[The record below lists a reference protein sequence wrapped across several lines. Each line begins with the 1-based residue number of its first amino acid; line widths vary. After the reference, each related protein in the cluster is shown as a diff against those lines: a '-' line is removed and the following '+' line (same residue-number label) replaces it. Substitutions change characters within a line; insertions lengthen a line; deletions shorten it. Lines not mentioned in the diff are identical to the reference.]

1 MRIKTKEF
9 FYLSNFLSLLRIL
22 LIIPIL
28 IFFENN
34 YSEFAIVLI
43 IAAILTDYFDGFL
56 SRKLNQVTD
65 LGKILDPLAD
75 KLSMGI
81 ILIYLA
87 INKDFPFSL
96 AILLPYRD
104 LLIVI
109 VASIVIKK
117 YDVIRGANKW
127 GKLNTAFIAITGLL
141 FLLQIKHELL
151 TYLLFIC
158 YILIIVSSVSYY
170 RIIQKYFNLKRVY
183 KHIFILIC
191 VTIPIISVYKWST
204 PSNDNPKSS
213 SAHNNLVRIDTSVI
227 YDYSPIIYFTEGES
241 FYPIEVQ
248 SFMNNSKLMK
258 PRFLN
263 VFDEELARGIEVKD
277 SIKVYNDNKIYM
289 KVDRSIFQSVSD
301 LYENIKKYYQPKIY
315 AYFNSYS
322 EESTKYYVLEYWF
335 FYWGSELAN
344 TNILWHEGDWEMI
357 MIWFDFNL
365 KPIKIGFSQHY
376 YGQVYKWDQIQKDVN
391 HPIIYIARGSH
402 TIYPNPGDYP
412 TYIDNGKR
420 FQLGKDFCG
429 EDFKW
434 DRDDYTIE
442 IIDNNTDWINFR
454 GYWGIPIT
462 TKLRGPKFRN
472 ADDINLT
479 MWRNPLEW
487 FSKYDD
493 SN

>member
-87 INKDFPFSL
+87 INKGFPFSL
-96 AILLPYRD
+96 AILLLYKD

-109 VASIVIKK
+109 IAWVIAKR
-117 YDVIRGANKW
+117 YGVVLNSNIWD
-127 GKLNTAFIAITGLL
+127 KLNTTIIVTTGLL

-151 TYLLFIC
+151 TYLLLLS
-158 YILIIVSSVSYY
+158 YIAIIVSSISYY
-170 RIIQKYFNLKRVY
+170 RMVEKFFNLKR
-183 KHIFILIC
+183 IFKYIILLIIIL
-191 VTIPIISVYKWST
+191 VPIVAVSKRS
-204 PSNDNPKSS
+204 SQS
-213 SAHNNLVRIDTSVI
+213 SANSNLSSTYNPINKIDTSVV
-227 YDYSPIIYFTEGES
+227 YNYSPIIYFTEGES
-241 FYPIEVQ
+241 FYPTDVH
-248 SFMNNSKLMK
+248 SFINNSKLMK
-258 PRFLN
+258 PGFLIM
-263 VFDEELARGIEVKD
+263 FDKEIARENEVKD
-277 SIKVYNDNKIYM
+277 SITVYNDNKIYM
-289 KVDRSIFQSVSD
+289 KIDRSIFQSVSD
-301 LYENIKKYYQPKIY
+301 LYKNIKHYYQPKIY
-315 AYFNSYS
+315 AYFNSFK
-322 EESTKYYVLEYWF
+322 ERNTEFYVLEYWF

-357 MIWFDFNL
+357 MILFNNNL

-376 YGQVYKWDQIQKDVN
+376 YGQVYKWDQIKKDGN

-402 TIYPNPGDYP
+402 TIYPNPGAYL
-412 TYIDNGKR
+412 TYIDNGKK

-429 EDFKW
+429 EDYKW
-434 DRDDYTIE
+434 DTDDYTIE